1 MTRRRHFLAELK
13 RRVDDKTKP
22 PGSLGRLEDLA
33 VQLGLIQGTLAPD
46 VTSAAVY
53 VFAADHGIARE
64 GVSAYPQAVTA
75 QMVRNFLAGGAAI
88 SVFAHLN
95 GMRLRVVDAGVAQA
109 CEPHPLLISRRVGE
123 GTRSFLDEPAM
134 SAAERDAALR
144 AGAELMG
151 EARAEGVRVV
161 GLGDMGIGNTSSA
174 SVLTSL
180 TVGAPL
186 ERCVGRGAG
195 LDDAGLRHKIAT
207 LQRAIHLRGAPREA
221 MERLRVYGG
230 YEIAMLVGAAL
241 EAARQRMVIL
251 VDGFI
256 VSAALA
262 IAADEE
268 PDVLRCCVFSHRS
281 AEPGHDLLLAH
292 FRAQPLLDLGL
303 RLGEGTGAALAYPLV
318 KAAAAFLNE
327 MATFESAQVSRKDAP

>member
-1 MTRRRHFLAELK
+1 MTRRQNLPAELK
-13 RRVDDKTKP
+13 HRIDDKTKP
-22 PGSLGRLEDLA
+22 RGSLGLLEDLA
-33 VQLGLIQGTLAPD
+33 LQLGVIQGTLTPD
-46 VTSAAVY
+46 VSSAAIY

-75 QMVRNFLAGGAAI
+75 QMVRNFLQGGAAI
-88 SVFAHLN
+88 SVFARLN
-95 GMRLRVVDAGVAQA
+95 GMRLRVVDAGVAQP
-109 CEPHPLLISRRVGE
+109 CEPDPLLISRRIGA
-123 GTRSFLDEPAM
+123 GTRSFLDSPAM

-144 AGAELMG
+144 AGAALMR

-180 TVGAPL
+180 SVGAPL

-195 LDDAGLRHKIAT
+195 LDDAGLRRKIAT
-207 LQRAIHLRGAPREA
+207 LQRAMQLHGAPQEA

-230 YEIAMLVGAAL
+230 YEIAMLVGALL
-241 EAARQRMVIL
+241 EAARQSMVIL

-262 IAADEE
+262 VAADQE
-268 PDVLRCCVFSHRS
+268 PEVLRCCIFSHRS
-281 AEPGHDLLLAH
+281 AEPGHEFLLAR
-292 FRAQPLLDLGL
+292 FAAKPLLDLGL

-327 MATFESAQVSRKDAP
+327 MATFESAQVSRKPPP